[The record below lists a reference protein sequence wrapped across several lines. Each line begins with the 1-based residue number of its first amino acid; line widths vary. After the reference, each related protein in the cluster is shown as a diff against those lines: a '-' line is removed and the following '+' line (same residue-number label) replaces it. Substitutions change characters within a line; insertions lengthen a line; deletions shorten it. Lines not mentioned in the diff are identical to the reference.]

1 MSLADAVAA
10 LPGGGE
16 FAALWTQ
23 VNGDPG
29 AISDLANTLSTA
41 AGKAE
46 DSARTI
52 SRTAGEVGDAWHGPA
67 ADSFTGYMHHFGA
80 AAGAVH
86 AAMGKAVAAVE
97 QASSAVDS
105 AKHQL
110 TAIASRILDRAQ
122 QLAPLQHNEQD
133 PGAYTAAVQQA
144 ISEGCAEAKPVVDQ
158 LANQLEQTASTVH
171 ACMAGG
177 GFVGM
182 TAANSG
188 TYLPAKGRPIQ
199 WNPIPHGLD
208 PGTTPQSYSGAS
220 SGGANSGGAPSG
232 GGSYP
237 TSSGAASAG
246 PPTAPP
252 SGSLAQWIE
261 QARQVLIKSGV
272 PASKINA
279 DDINLIIQHE
289 SSGNPH
295 SENDWD
301 ANAAAGH
308 PSKGLMQT
316 IDSTFNSYSLPGHT
330 DIWNPVD
337 NIVAGVRY
345 ALSRYGTLDNVP
357 GVAAVHSGGSY
368 VGY

>member
-29 AISDLANTLSTA
+29 AISDLANSLTTA
-41 AGKAE
+41 AGKAD

-52 SRTAGEVGDAWHGPA
+52 SRTAGEVSDAWHGPA
-67 ADSFTGYMHHFGA
+67 AESFAGYMQHFGA
-80 AAGAVH
+80 AAGSVH
-86 AAMGKAVAAVE
+86 AGMGKAAAAIE
-97 QASSAVDS
+97 HASSAVDS

-110 TAIASRILDRAQ
+110 NSIASRILDRAQ

-133 PGAYTAAVQQA
+133 PNAYAAAVQQA
-144 ISEGCAEAKPVVDQ
+144 VSEGCAEARPVVDQ
-158 LANQLEQTASTVH
+158 LTSHLEQTASTVH
-171 ACMAGG
+171 ACLASG

-182 TAANSG
+182 SAANSS
-188 TYLPAKGRPIQ
+188 TYLPAKGKPIQ

-208 PGTTPQSYSGAS
+208 PGTTPQSYSGT
-220 SGGANSGGAPSG
+220 GGATPGGTSSAGGGGATSG
-232 GGSYP
+232 
-237 TSSGAASAG
+237 G

-252 SGSLAQWIE
+252 SGNVAQWIDE
-261 QARQVLIKSGV
+261 ARQVLIKAGV
-272 PASKINA
+272 PASEINA
-279 DDINLIIQHE
+279 NDINIIIQHE

-295 SENDWD
+295 AENGWD

-316 IDSTFNSYSLPGHT
+316 IDPTFNSYALPGHT

-345 ALSRYGTLDNVP
+345 ALARYGTLDNVP
-357 GVAAVHSGGSY
+357 GVAAVHSGGAY

>member
-1 MSLADAVAA
+1 
-10 LPGGGE
+10 
-16 FAALWTQ
+16 LWTQ

-29 AISDLANTLSTA
+29 AISDLANTLNSA

-52 SRTAGEVGDAWHGPA
+52 SRTAGEVSDAWHGPA
-67 ADSFTGYMHHFGA
+67 AESFTGYMHHFGA

-86 AAMGKAVAAVE
+86 SAMAKAAAAID

-122 QLAPLQHNEQD
+122 ELAPVQHNDQD

-144 ISEGCAEAKPVVDQ
+144 VSEGCAEAKPVVDQ
-158 LANQLEQTASTVH
+158 LASHLEQTASTVH
-171 ACMAGG
+171 ACLASG

-188 TYLPAKGRPIQ
+188 TYLPAKGKPIQ

-208 PGTTPQSYSGAS
+208 PGTTPQSYSGGASPGGASPGGASYPS
-220 SGGANSGGAPSG
+220 SGGGG
-232 GGSYP
+232 
-237 TSSGAASAG
+237 TSGAA
-246 PPTAPP
+246 PTAPP
-252 SGSLAQWIE
+252 SGNLAQWIE
-261 QARQVLIKSGV
+261 QARQVLIKAGV
-272 PASKINA
+272 PASKINP

-289 SSGNPH
+289 SAGNPH

-316 IDSTFNSYSLPGHT
+316 IDPTFNSYALPGHT
-330 DIWNPVD
+330 NIWNPVD

-357 GVAAVHSGGSY
+357 GVAAVHGGGSY

>member
-1 MSLADAVAA
+1 LADAVAA

-29 AISDLANTLSTA
+29 AISDIANKLKSA
-41 AGKAE
+41 ADKAE
-46 DSARTI
+46 SSARTI

-67 ADSFTGYMHHFGA
+67 AESFSGYMNHFGA
-80 AAGAVH
+80 AAGSVH
-86 AAMGKAVAAVE
+86 AAMGKAAAAIDD
-97 QASSAVDS
+97 ASSAVES

-110 TAIASRILDRAQ
+110 TSVASRILDRAQ
-122 QLAPLQHNEQD
+122 QLAPLQHDQHD

-144 ISEGCAEAKPVVDQ
+144 VSEGCAEARPIVQQ
-158 LANQLEQTASTVH
+158 LTSHLEHAASTVR
-171 ACMAGG
+171 ACVGGG

-182 TAANSG
+182 KAADSG
-188 TYLPAKGRPIQ
+188 TYLPAKGKPIQ

-208 PGTTPQSYSGAS
+208 PGTTPQSAGGSGSYGGGSSSSGASYSGAT
-220 SGGANSGGAPSG
+220 SG
-232 GGSYP
+232 
-237 TSSGAASAG
+237 G
-246 PPTAPP
+246 PPTTPP
-252 SGSLAQWIE
+252 SGNVAQWID
-261 QARQVLIKSGV
+261 QARQLLIKAGV

-289 SSGNPH
+289 SAGNPH
-295 SENDWD
+295 AENNWD
-301 ANAAAGH
+301 SNAAAGH

-316 IDSTFNSYSLPGHT
+316 IDSTFNSYALRGHT

-345 ALSRYGTLDNVP
+345 ALSRYGSLDNVP
-357 GVAAVHSGGSY
+357 GIAAVHSGGSY
-368 VGY
+368 VGS